1 MPKQR
6 TKRRHVYQDDIFAI
20 YQGDEVVFIGTR
32 NECAKELDVARTTI
46 TYYASP
52 SHHARIHKRT
62 RTNARLAIRLGR
74 WSH

>member
-1 MPKQR
+1 MAKQR
-6 TKRRHVYQDDIFAI
+6 TVRRHVYEDDIFAI
-20 YQGDEVVFIGTR
+20 YQGDEVILVGTR
-32 NECAKELDVARTTI
+32 NECARHLGVKRTTI

-74 WSH
+74 WSS